1 MQKSKFPIFSLFLL
15 ICLSAC
21 KDKKAG
27 APEVIAPP
35 NPPVAQQTDATCW
48 LTNADQSSLF
58 QEQNISLIFK
68 SEQNNNAT
76 IVVDTSTIYQTID
89 GFGYT
94 LTDGS
99 ASLMNALS
107 DDKKSEILEQ
117 LFATDKTNIGVSYLR
132 ISIGASDLSATPY
145 TFNDMPAGQTDVN
158 LENFN
163 MDKAM
168 TDLVPILKK
177 IVAIYPEI
185 KIMGSPWTAPAWMKT
200 NNSFVGGSL
209 KPEYYEVYAN
219 YLVKFIKAMKQ
230 EGIVIDAITPQ
241 NEPLHGGNNPSM
253 VMQASEQGSFIKNA
267 LGPIFKKEGIN
278 TKIIIWDHNADRPE
292 YPLEILDDPEARPYV
307 DGSAFHLY
315 GGSISALSQ
324 VRDAYPDKGIY
335 FTEQWIGGPG
345 NFAGDLKWHIET
357 LIIGATRNWSRNV
370 LEWNLAADENY
381 QPHTDGGCSTC
392 LGAITVNSTVKK
404 NTAYYII
411 AHASKFVRP
420 GSVRIASNQIT
431 DLPNVAFKAANGKKV
446 LIVLNKS
453 SINQTFNIKFKDKIV
468 TASLKPGSVA
478 TYVW

>member
-1 MQKSKFPIFSLFLL
+1 MNKSKILGFCLFVIF
-15 ICLSAC
+15 IIAC
-21 KDKKAG
+21 KDKKTVTPAII
-27 APEVIAPP
+27 VPP
-35 NPPVAQQTDATCW
+35 TPPTSQKSDVSVW
-48 LTNADQSSLF
+48 LTNADQSALF
-58 QEQNISLIFK
+58 QQQNVSLVFK
-68 SEQNNNAT
+68 SEQNNNST
-76 IVVDTSTIYQTID
+76 IVVDTATTYQSID

-107 DDKKSEILEQ
+107 AENKSAILEQ
-117 LFATDKTNIGVSYLR
+117 LFAMDKTNIGVSYLR
-132 ISIGASDLSATPY
+132 ISIGASDLNAEPY
-145 TFNDMPAGQTDVN
+145 TFNDIPNGQTDVN
-158 LENFN
+158 LQQFN

-168 TDLVPILKK
+168 TDLIPILKK
-177 IVAIYPEI
+177 IIAIYPDI
-185 KIMGSPWTAPAWMKT
+185 KILGSPWTAPRWMKT
-200 NNSFVGGSL
+200 NNSFKGGSL
-209 KPEYYEVYAN
+209 KPEYYQVYAK
-219 YLVKFIKAMKQ
+219 YLVKFIKKMKQ

-241 NEPLHGGNNPSM
+241 NEPMHGGNNPSM
-253 VMQASEQGSFIKNA
+253 VMTAAEQGSFIKTA
-267 LGPIFKKEGIN
+267 LGPIFRDEGIN

-292 YPLEILDDPEARPYV
+292 YPIEILNDPEARPYV

-315 GGSISALSQ
+315 NGNISALSQ

-381 QPHTDGGCSTC
+381 RPYTDGGCSTC

-420 GSVRIASNQIT
+420 GSVRIASNQMT
-431 DLPNVAFKAANGKKV
+431 DLPNVAFKAPDGKKV

-453 SINQTFNIKFKDKIV
+453 SIIQAFNIKFKDKAV
-468 TASLKPGSVA
+468 STSLKAGSVA